1 MHIPLRTYHC
11 SLCNACISIP
21 DHRKEYKKLCR
32 EYNVTLNLFLIFSLF
47 SDCYFLG
54 RCVGRANQRFFICF
68 AFYASIGSLI
78 GVSSILQ
85 VMTYYR
91 DYQTI
96 ELFYYLLP
104 VTVAAYFSGYG
115 SIQPFE
121 MLYVGLIDFGLGTFL
136 FCSFLVLL
144 GLKSAFSG
152 M

>member
-1 MHIPLRTYHC
+1 M
-11 SLCNACISIP
+11 
-21 DHRKEYKKLCR
+21 
-32 EYNVTLNLFLIFSLF
+32 IFSFF

-54 RCVGRANQRFFICF
+54 KCVGRANQRFFICF

-152 M
+152 K